1 MGNRG
6 SPQACFFGSVTHRC
20 SNKDR
25 QANVTATRADFPLP
39 AQAGEAG
46 SGEHVHRAAHQA
58 IHSCIPSSHPRL
70 HNARDTLPIK
80 NTMTDPTT
88 TPTRPLLI
96 IDDDATFV
104 RVLTRALGS
113 RGFIVFS
120 ASGSDEA
127 RGLARRHRPG
137 YCVLDLKLGEDS
149 GLRLLPELKQLVP
162 DMRVLLLTGY
172 ASIAT
177 AVEAIKR
184 GAHDYLA
191 KPVDADAVVR
201 ALLDGDAGHDDIDD
215 DGTLDTPDA
224 PLALRRL
231 EWEHIQRV
239 LTECDG
245 NISET
250 ARRLGMHR
258 RTLQRKLS
266 KHPVRERPEVDQ

>member
-1 MGNRG
+1 M
-6 SPQACFFGSVTHRC
+6 SEQ
-20 SNKDR
+20 
-25 QANVTATRADFPLP
+25 Q
-39 AQAGEAG
+39 
-46 SGEHVHRAAHQA
+46 
-58 IHSCIPSSHPRL
+58 
-70 HNARDTLPIK
+70 
-80 NTMTDPTT
+80 
-88 TPTRPLLI
+88 LLI
-96 IDDDATFV
+96 IDDDATFA
-104 RVLTRALGS
+104 RVLARALGS
-113 RGFIVFS
+113 RGFEVIT
-120 ASGSDEA
+120 ASNADEA
-127 RGLARRHRPG
+127 RALARRHQPR
-137 YCVLDLKLGEDS
+137 YCVLDLKLGDEN
-149 GLRLLPELKQLVP
+149 GLRLIPELQALVP
-162 DMRVLLLTGY
+162 EIRVLLLTGY

-201 ALLDGDAGHDDIDD
+201 ALLDGDTGAGEDDVVDA
-215 DGTLDTPDA
+215 PEA

-266 KHPVRERPEVDQ
+266 KHPVRERPDNED

>member
-1 MGNRG
+1 MTEL
-6 SPQACFFGSVTHRC
+6 PHA
-20 SNKDR
+20 
-25 QANVTATRADFPLP
+25 ATA
-39 AQAGEAG
+39 
-46 SGEHVHRAAHQA
+46 
-58 IHSCIPSSHPRL
+58 
-70 HNARDTLPIK
+70 
-80 NTMTDPTT
+80 
-88 TPTRPLLI
+88 RPLLLV
-96 IDDDATFV
+96 DDDATFL
-104 RVLTRALGS
+104 RVLARALAS
-113 RGFIVFS
+113 RGFEVITAGNF
-120 ASGSDEA
+120 DEA
-127 RGLARRHRPG
+127 RALTRRHHPR
-137 YCVLDLKLGEDS
+137 YCVLDLKLGEEN
-149 GLRLLPELKQLVP
+149 GLRLIPELHTLVP
-162 DMRVLLLTGY
+162 DLRVLLLTGY

-201 ALLDGDAGHDDIDD
+201 ALLDGDSDVEDND
-215 DGTLDTPDA
+215 LPDTPEQ

-266 KHPVRERPEVDQ
+266 KHPVRERPDREE

>member
-1 MGNRG
+1 MTEL
-6 SPQACFFGSVTHRC
+6 PQA
-20 SNKDR
+20 
-25 QANVTATRADFPLP
+25 
-39 AQAGEAG
+39 
-46 SGEHVHRAAHQA
+46 
-58 IHSCIPSSHPRL
+58 
-70 HNARDTLPIK
+70 
-80 NTMTDPTT
+80 
-88 TPTRPLLI
+88 TPTRPLLLV
-96 IDDDATFV
+96 DDDVTFV
-104 RVLTRALGS
+104 RVLARALGS
-113 RGFIVFS
+113 RGFEVITATNF
-120 ASGSDEA
+120 DEA
-127 RGLARRHRPG
+127 RALTRRHHPR
-137 YCVLDLKLGEDS
+137 YCVLDLKLGEEN
-149 GLRLLPELKQLVP
+149 GLRLIPELHTLVP

-201 ALLDGDAGHDDIDD
+201 ALLDGDSADADE
-215 DGTLDTPDA
+215 PPEAPEA

-266 KHPVRERPEVDQ
+266 KHPVRERPEREE

>member
-1 MGNRG
+1 MDTWHHPETIAMTELPHG
-6 SPQACFFGSVTHRC
+6 SLPQS
-20 SNKDR
+20 
-25 QANVTATRADFPLP
+25 
-39 AQAGEAG
+39 
-46 SGEHVHRAAHQA
+46 AA
-58 IHSCIPSSHPRL
+58 
-70 HNARDTLPIK
+70 
-80 NTMTDPTT
+80 
-88 TPTRPLLI
+88 TRPLLLV
-96 IDDDATFV
+96 DDDVTFV
-104 RVLTRALGS
+104 RVLARALGS
-113 RGFIVFS
+113 RGFEVITATHF
-120 ASGSDEA
+120 DEA
-127 RGLARRHRPG
+127 RALTRRHHPR
-137 YCVLDLKLGEDS
+137 YCVLDLKLGEEN
-149 GLRLLPELKQLVP
+149 GLRLIPELHALVP

-201 ALLDGDAGHDDIDD
+201 ALLDGDNADADDNEP
-215 DGTLDTPDA
+215 PDAPEA

-266 KHPVRERPEVDQ
+266 KHPVRERPERDD